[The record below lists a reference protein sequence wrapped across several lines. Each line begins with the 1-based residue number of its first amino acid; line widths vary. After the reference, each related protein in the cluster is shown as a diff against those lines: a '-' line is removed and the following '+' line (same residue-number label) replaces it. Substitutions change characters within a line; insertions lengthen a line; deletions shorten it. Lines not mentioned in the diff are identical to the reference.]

1 VATGRR
7 IVRSGCAR
15 RASGAVASTV
25 RIPLRGVKEFL
36 RASIVPVTGLIVALR
51 YLSIVPVPGRRGH
64 GGAPDSLA
72 DLGRAA
78 VWFPVVGLG
87 LGCALALVQGIAGL
101 LFPALLMGLLT
112 IAAWK
117 ILTGGL
123 HLDGLADCLDGL
135 AGRDAERR
143 LAIMRD
149 SRIGTFGA
157 VGLVLVLLLDVAA
170 LADIPEDRRWRVLVV
185 APTVARAT
193 PLVLARAFPP
203 ARHDGQGAAFQA
215 SVGRAAPLLGVALAA
230 LVSVAMLGWAGLV
243 AIVSGILAALAV
255 GALLTGRLGGITGDV
270 LGAAVEIAELSV
282 LLTGAAWAGG
292 RP

>member
-1 VATGRR
+1 
-7 IVRSGCAR
+7 
-15 RASGAVASTV
+15 
-25 RIPLRGVKEFL
+25 
-36 RASIVPVTGLIVALR
+36 VPVTGLIVALR